1 MTPSGADRAAI
12 PVVGDPVKTPYPAAR
27 SDMSRGPIRTVTAI
41 SLISG
46 LLWAAAP
53 ASAAVTDR
61 CVGGTGADTI
71 QACEN

>member
-1 MTPSGADRAAI
+1 
-12 PVVGDPVKTPYPAAR
+12 
-27 SDMSRGPIRTVTAI
+27 MSRGPIRTVTAI

-61 CVGGTGADTI
+61 CVAGPGADTV